1 VILIKT
7 KKEIDYI
14 RESCRIVAEVLQLMK
29 RYAKPGITTLEL
41 DKIAE
46 DYILSNNARAAFKG
60 YSQAGSFDYPG
71 SICSSIDDEV
81 VHGIPGNRVLKEGEL
96 LSIDVGVEKN
106 NYYGDAA
113 ISIAIGKISEEK
125 KKLMDVTEKSLYIGI
140 EQAVAGNRI
149 GDIGN
154 AIQTYVESF
163 GFSVVR
169 DLCGHGV
176 GKHLHEDPQI
186 PNYGKRG
193 TGALI
198 KNGMTLAIEP
208 MINMGSHKV
217 FVDEDGWTVKTIDGL
232 PSAHFEHTIAVIDG
246 KPEILTICWIKKY
259 GKARTNKS
267 RWNSY
272 WNITKCS
279 FQGSTWKW
287 AWNPCSYFRK
297 DENAFYKNISW
308 R

>member
-1 VILIKT
+1 MILIKT

-96 LSIDVGVEKN
+96 LSVDVGVEKN
-106 NYYGDAA
+106 NYFGDAA
-113 ISIAIGKISEEK
+113 ISIAIGKISDEK
-125 KKLMDVTEKSLYIGI
+125 QKLMEVTEKSLYLGI

-208 MINMGSHKV
+208 MINMGSYKV
-217 FVDEDGWTVKTIDGL
+217 FVDEDGWTVKTMDGL

-246 KPEILTICWIKKY
+246 KPEILTIC
-259 GKARTNKS
+259 
-267 RWNSY
+267 
-272 WNITKCS
+272 
-279 FQGSTWKW
+279 
-287 AWNPCSYFRK
+287 
-297 DENAFYKNISW
+297 
-308 R
+308 

>member
-1 VILIKT
+1 MILIKT

-14 RESCRIVAEVLQLMK
+14 RESCRIVAEVLQLIK

-81 VHGIPGNRVLKEGEL
+81 VHGIPSNRVLKEGDL
-96 LSIDVGVEKN
+96 LSVDVGVEKN
-106 NYYGDAA
+106 NYFGDAA
-113 ISIAIGKISEEK
+113 ISIGIGKISEEK
-125 KKLMDVTEKSLYIGI
+125 KKLMEVTEKSLYLGI
-140 EQAVAGNRI
+140 EQAIAGNRI

-154 AIQTYVESF
+154 AIQSYVESF

-176 GKHLHEDPQI
+176 GKYLHEDPQV
-186 PNYGKRG
+186 PNYGKKG
-193 TGALI
+193 SGALI

-208 MINMGSHKV
+208 MINMGSYKV
-217 FVDEDGWTVKTIDGL
+217 FVDRDGWTVKTVDGL
-232 PSAHFEHTIAVIDG
+232 PSAHFEHTIAIIDG
-246 KPEILTICWIKKY
+246 KPEILTIY
-259 GKARTNKS
+259 
-267 RWNSY
+267 
-272 WNITKCS
+272 
-279 FQGSTWKW
+279 
-287 AWNPCSYFRK
+287 
-297 DENAFYKNISW
+297 
-308 R
+308 